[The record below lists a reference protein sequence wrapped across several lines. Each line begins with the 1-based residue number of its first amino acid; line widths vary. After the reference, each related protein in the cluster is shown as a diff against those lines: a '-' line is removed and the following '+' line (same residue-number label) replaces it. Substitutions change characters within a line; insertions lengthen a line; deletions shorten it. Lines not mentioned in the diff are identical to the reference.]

1 MANVQRLTK
10 RVKDLEEWTKE
21 NEMTGGPQGILETFN
36 FLVNETRMSAQMR
49 MQTEQSFNGLRSAA
63 FEFIQQHEL
72 TDEWNEFLK
81 EKEENAVQ
89 EQSPEKVSPLEEA
102 KDGEEVGEEDTE
114 GSEASEEGEKDEER
128 QESEA

>member
-21 NEMTGGPQGILETFN
+21 NEMTGGPNGVLDAFAFMVSEMR
-36 FLVNETRMSAQMR
+36 VAAQMR
-49 MQTEQSFNGLRSAA
+49 MNTEQNFNGLRSAA

-81 EKEENAVQ
+81 EKENAVQ
-89 EQSPEKVSPLEEA
+89 EQSPEEIPSLTEA
-102 KDGEEVGEEDTE
+102 EDGEEVGEEDTKE
-114 GSEASEEGEKDEER
+114 SKPSKAKKSETKD
-128 QESEA
+128 

>member
-21 NEMTGGPQGILETFN
+21 NEMTGGPNGVLDAFAFMVSEMR
-36 FLVNETRMSAQMR
+36 VAAQMR
-49 MQTEQSFNGLRSAA
+49 MNTEQNFNGLRSAA

-81 EKEENAVQ
+81 EKENAVQ
-89 EQSPEKVSPLEEA
+89 EQSPEEVPSLAEA
-102 KDGEEVGEEDTE
+102 EDGKEVGEEDTK
-114 GSEASEEGEKDEER
+114 GKKPSKKSNKEKKD
-128 QESEA
+128 